1 MFDVPLGST
10 SAPRGGQLGP
20 FVRTCR
26 GGEMS
31 SRRLYAEGSE
41 EAGRRATLCCGRTSR
56 NPTSFVTGSATQP
69 PQRHR
74 APPEPKILS

>member
-10 SAPRGGQLGP
+10 SAPRGGQQGP
-20 FVRTCR
+20 LVRTCR

-31 SRRLYAEGSE
+31 SHRLDGEGSK
-41 EAGRRATLCCGRTSR
+41 EAERRATLCCGRTSR

-69 PQRHR
+69 PQRQR
-74 APPEPKILS
+74 APPETNILS